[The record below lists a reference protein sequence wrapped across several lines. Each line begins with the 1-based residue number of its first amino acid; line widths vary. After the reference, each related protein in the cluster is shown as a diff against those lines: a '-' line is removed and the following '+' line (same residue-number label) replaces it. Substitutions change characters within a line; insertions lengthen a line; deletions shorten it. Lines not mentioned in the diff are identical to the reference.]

1 MKSNRIRFLRDSRGQ
16 SLVEF
21 ALILPMM
28 LVVMFM
34 ITEFGRALYMYQMLS
49 AASRLGARQA
59 AVSGSANAVAN
70 GKAAM
75 LDLLKK
81 AKMDTGAT
89 FDITIDDNYN
99 ASGTKVVIATAT
111 RPFTWA
117 FQGPLMVNPNSG
129 ASTVNKSALTL
140 QGKSIFKAETF

>member
-1 MKSNRIRFLRDSRGQ
+1 MKSSRIRFVRDTKGQ

-49 AASRLGARQA
+49 SAARLGARQA
-59 AVSGSANAVAN
+59 AVSGAGNAVAN

-75 LDLLKK
+75 DSLLTK
-81 AKMDTGAT
+81 ANMRSGASL
-89 FDITIDDNYN
+89 DITIDPNYN
-99 ASGTKVVIATAT
+99 GSNIKVITATAQ

-117 FQGPLMVNPNSG
+117 FQGPLMVNPNAG
-129 ASTVNKSALTL
+129 AATVDKSALTL
-140 QGKSIFKAETF
+140 KGQAIFRAETF